1 MDRIVGESG
10 LIAAFDQQAPPKLD
24 LALGVLVRRAY
35 PTARDFC
42 EQIAAP
48 EEDHDLRGHVRRT
61 IIEGALR
68 SLPPRFSG
76 IVERAA
82 PNFTGTQNHRE
93 IGFDAFVLTLSHTQH
108 ALAPLPDAR
117 FRDTLAW
124 PQAGLFREFD
134 GWESDENGNLYAVV
148 VHGSPRPS
156 DLAPS
161 FLNIVFPLP
170 GGNHG
175 YGIDLYARYPALRP
189 KPWQRPIFGQAEP
202 ELRDDL
208 ELPGEEGETGGGA

>member
-1 MDRIVGESG
+1 MYRIIGEPG
-10 LIAAFDQQAPPKLD
+10 LIEAFDQQAPPKLD
-24 LALGVLVRRAY
+24 YALGVLIRRAY

-68 SLPPRFSG
+68 SLPPQFPG
-76 IVERAA
+76 IVERPA

-93 IGFDAFVLTLSHTQH
+93 IGFGSFILTVSHTEH
-108 ALAPLPDAR
+108 ALAPLPEAR

-124 PQAGLFREFD
+124 PQAGFFREFD
-134 GWESDENGNLYAVV
+134 GWEPDENGNLYAVV

-170 GGNHG
+170 GGFHR

-189 KPWQRPIFGQAEP
+189 QPQQRPIFGQAEP
-202 ELRDDL
+202 ELRTDL
-208 ELPGEEGETGGGA
+208 ELPGEEGASGTGA